1 MDGEDGP
8 NLCRFNS
15 ERHTCNILYYT
26 RKERMK
32 KLLALLIFVPAVGH
46 AQTVTPNFTQ
56 GSMQATTTTTTTID
70 RTIETEV
77 MGGAY
82 SSWSGTNVTPSGDIT
97 NSSTTF
103 SVHTAGD
110 PFQLEITTRAAG
122 TIEEITITED
132 IDVTSTTTSLSI
144 FSQ

>member
-1 MDGEDGP
+1 
-8 NLCRFNS
+8 
-15 ERHTCNILYYT
+15 
-26 RKERMK
+26 MK
-32 KLLALLIFVPAVGH
+32 KLLALIVFVPAVAN

-97 NSSTTF
+97 NIRLRSRCIPQ
-103 SVHTAGD
+103 AI
-110 PFQLEITTRAAG
+110 PFNWR
-122 TIEEITITED
+122 
-132 IDVTSTTTSLSI
+132 
-144 FSQ
+144 SQRELQERSKR

>member
-1 MDGEDGP
+1 
-8 NLCRFNS
+8 
-15 ERHTCNILYYT
+15 
-26 RKERMK
+26 MK
-32 KLLALLIFVPAVGH
+32 KLLALLVFVPAVAN

-97 NSSTTF
+97 NGSTTF

-132 IDVTSTTTSLSI
+132 IDMTSTTTSLSI

>member
-1 MDGEDGP
+1 MDGENGS
-8 NLCRFNS
+8 NVCRVNS

-32 KLLALLIFVPAVGH
+32 KLLALLVFVPAVGN

-82 SSWSGTNVTPSGDIT
+82 SSWSGTNITPSGDIT
-97 NSSTTF
+97 NGSTTF

-132 IDVTSTTTSLSI
+132 IDMTSTTTSLSI